1 MEDFGF
7 WLLCLISE
15 VMKRVA
21 TEIFERSDA
30 KNHRSEKYT
39 VVFAFD
45 YKKWER
51 TYQTSL
57 EE

>member
-15 VMKRVA
+15 VMKRVS

-30 KNHRSEKYT
+30 KNRRREKDT

-45 YKKWER
+45 Y
-51 TYQTSL
+51 
-57 EE
+57 